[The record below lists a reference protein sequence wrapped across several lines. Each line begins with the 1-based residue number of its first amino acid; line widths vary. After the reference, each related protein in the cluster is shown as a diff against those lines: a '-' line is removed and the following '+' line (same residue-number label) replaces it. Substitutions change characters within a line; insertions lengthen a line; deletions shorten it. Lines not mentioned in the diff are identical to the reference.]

1 MHNSKTGIYS
11 PNHHTLYTLHYP
23 VHSSAISAYAPF
35 SLKLTPKSTL
45 PAKPPSPH
53 SLALKLFPTIRKT
66 FFNRSEERKIKKE
79 RSRKS
84 TTIFGK
90 LSRNHD
96 CRSTGKRQ
104 PIFRIN
110 HRVKP
115 MRWDGRFSSCHSSC
129 RSRMIRSR
137 NSKPRRNTIGSS
149 KYNVRNLVQSDEG
162 RLPGTNIRT
171 EGQGQELQALTTKK

>member
-1 MHNSKTGIYS
+1 MAVDLVLFGETKRLMFNSRQLLYSYSYSIEIMHNSKTGIYS

-115 MRWDGRFSSCHSSC
+115 MR
-129 RSRMIRSR
+129 
-137 NSKPRRNTIGSS
+137 
-149 KYNVRNLVQSDEG
+149 
-162 RLPGTNIRT
+162 
-171 EGQGQELQALTTKK
+171 